1 MRTPRVNSSG
11 GWQKLVK
18 LPAFLAINVALLL
31 IIGISAARETYRGWS
46 VENEIQALNA
56 QAVQLEGRKLQ
67 LSKVIDALSSP
78 EHVDLEARARLGWK
92 KEGERVFVIPGY
104 EATSSSLKGSA
115 IMPMEVPAEPIVS
128 NPERW
133 LKHFLHDA
141 DAKVIVPAT

>member
-1 MRTPRVNSSG
+1 MRTPRTDSHG
-11 GWQKLVK
+11 GWKKLVK
-18 LPAFLAINVALLL
+18 LPAFLAVNVALLL

-46 VENEIQALNA
+46 VENEIKALDA

-67 LSKVIDALSSP
+67 LAKVIDALSSP

-104 EATSSSLKGSA
+104 EAASSSLKVNT
-115 IMPMEVPAEPIVS
+115 IMPMEIPAEPIVS

-133 LKHFLHDA
+133 LKHFLRDA
-141 DAKVIVPAT
+141 GAKAIVPAT